1 MCILF
6 FIFFFKQKTAYE
18 MRISDWSSDVC
29 SSDLTRAVGRP
40 GKGFE
45 RAVRNRVDEAAVAGA
60 RFLLDRRPFGVG
72 HEGGP
77 GRFHR
82 GRVGPVEQID
92 ELDLALMLAAP
103 DRAHREAVAR
113 HAAPRRILE
122 PAVDH
127 ALVGAPGFVRSEE

>member
-1 MCILF
+1 
-6 FIFFFKQKTAYE
+6 
-18 MRISDWSSDVC
+18 MRIIDWSSDVC
-29 SSDLTRAVGRP
+29 SSDLRI
-40 GKGFE
+40 
-45 RAVRNRVDEAAVAGA
+45 DEAAVAGA

-103 DRAHREAVAR
+103 ERAHREA
-113 HAAPRRILE
+113 
-122 PAVDH
+122 
-127 ALVGAPGFVRSEE
+127 GARSERRRVGKGGVMKVSTWLAA